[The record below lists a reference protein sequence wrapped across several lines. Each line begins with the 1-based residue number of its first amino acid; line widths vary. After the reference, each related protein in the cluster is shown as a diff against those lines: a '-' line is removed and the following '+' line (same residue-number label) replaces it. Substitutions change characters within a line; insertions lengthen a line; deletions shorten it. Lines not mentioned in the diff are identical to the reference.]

1 MFKSVLSKSRALP
14 WKIGDQVLSCQPS
27 PLIMGIVNVTPDSSL
42 TEDSIT
48 L

>member
-27 PLIMGIVNVTPDSSL
+27 PLIMGIVNVTPDSFF
-42 TEDSIT
+42 DGGQIT